1 MVFGLDASFSEEALI
16 NRLNS
21 ELANDLGNLVSR
33 VLAMIEKYLEGR
45 IPDQLGPES
54 PQDRELRHQAEA
66 SRAAISRAVDE
77 LAFNR
82 ALESLWELVNA
93 TNKYIDSTKPWELSK
108 KNPHD
113 LTRVLSHAWEAVRVV
128 GLLLS
133 AFLPDTAQAIADQL
147 GIDGNVEEMRIEQA
161 AWGSRPT
168 AGMIRKGPLLFPRME
183 GGFAAIRAEED
194 TVPAIPEVSLA
205 ELQRLD
211 LRVAEIMRAETVAG
225 SKKLLKL
232 TVRLGDEERT
242 MVAGLQGQY
251 PTEALVGKKVAV
263 IMNLKAAKIKGI
275 ESQGMVLAA
284 EDAEGR
290 IVLLTPDREIPP
302 GSKIR

>member
-1 MVFGLDASFSEEALI
+1 
-16 NRLNS
+16 
-21 ELANDLGNLVSR
+21 
-33 VLAMIEKYLEGR
+33 
-45 IPDQLGPES
+45 
-54 PQDRELRHQAEA
+54 
-66 SRAAISRAVDE
+66 
-77 LAFNR
+77 
-82 ALESLWELVNA
+82 LESLWELVNA